1 MSDNEENLQKQIV
14 YPEFISRMFA
24 GLIDLLL
31 LTLLSTPILKLLS
44 KIIYGNKFPSQV
56 FEEVAKEMI
65 AKNDN
70 TLDFF
75 QLITHPKIYEFYV
88 TNHGIMKAA
97 LEWLIQFIIFGIVI
111 IGLWYYKQ
119 STPGKM
125 IISCKIVDAK
135 TLEKPSL
142 KQLIIRYLSY
152 LISITPFCIG
162 LFISI
167 ISKKKQAL
175 HDKMAGTL
183 VIKK

>member
-1 MSDNEENLQKQIV
+1 MSNNEEDLQKQIV

-31 LTLLSTPILKLLS
+31 LTLISTPILKILS
-44 KIIYGNKFPSQV
+44 KIIYGNKLPAQV
-56 FEEVAKEMI
+56 IEEVIKEMI
-65 AKNDN
+65 SKNDN
-70 TLDFF
+70 TIDFF
-75 QLITHPKIYEFYV
+75 QFITHPKLYEFYV
-88 TNHGIMKAA
+88 TNHGIVKAI
-97 LEWLIQFIIFGIVI
+97 LEWSTQFILFGII
-111 IGLWYYKQ
+111 IICFWYYKQ
-119 STPGKM
+119 ATPGKM

-142 KQLIIRYLSY
+142 KQLIIRFLGYV
-152 LISITPFCIG
+152 ISVTPFCIG

-175 HDKMAGTL
+175 HDRMSGTL